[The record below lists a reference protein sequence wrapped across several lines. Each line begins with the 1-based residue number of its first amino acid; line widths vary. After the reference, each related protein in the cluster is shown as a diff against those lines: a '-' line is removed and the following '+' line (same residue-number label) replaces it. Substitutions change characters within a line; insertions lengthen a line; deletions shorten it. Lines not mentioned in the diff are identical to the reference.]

1 VLKNRYAGKGMLVW
15 NTELRWR
22 VMDFSLI
29 GHSFHVA
36 ATAFL
41 DQGRVWRGGVR
52 FGELLSD
59 LHRGYGV
66 GLHGGMGQ
74 DFVGS
79 LYAGTSAETGLQVY
93 VGLGYLY

>member
-1 VLKNRYAGKGMLVW
+1 
-15 NTELRWR
+15 
-22 VMDFSLI
+22 
-29 GHSFHVA
+29 VA